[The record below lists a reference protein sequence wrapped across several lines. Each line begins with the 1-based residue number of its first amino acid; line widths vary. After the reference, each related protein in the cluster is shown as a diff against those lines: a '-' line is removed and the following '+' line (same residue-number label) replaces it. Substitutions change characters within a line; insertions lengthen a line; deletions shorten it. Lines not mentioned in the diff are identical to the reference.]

1 MPKKQ
6 EAKKL
11 NKKRTGK
18 KMKSAKFY
26 IFTILAFASQVL
38 LAQVEFKTSVS
49 KTNLGLNERFRIEFS
64 VDKQGADNFKPPSF
78 ADFKVVGGPSS
89 SVSQSWINGK
99 ASYSQ
104 TYIYII
110 EPKKEGEF
118 IIDAATIEYNNE
130 IVKSNAVKIS
140 VSKSI
145 EIPKDPNN
153 PEYVAQQNIHLVAE
167 VSNLNPYVGEGIYV
181 VYKLF
186 VSQNI
191 SVNDWRVSDS
201 PQYNGFWNQ
210 DIEVTDINV
219 QNGKYNGEDYRFL
232 VLKRAV
238 LIPQRSGELIIEPM
252 KMDFSVGIPTGR
264 GDFFGNM
271 ITRNISYSTASDV
284 RKVRVK
290 ALPEAGKPEG
300 FSGAVGEFQFTVS
313 ADKNVLKA
321 NDAAQIKVE
330 VKGSGNLKLFE
341 IPKIVTPAELEAY
354 TPEHKE
360 EVTTS
365 LSGLRGS
372 VSDAYTVVPQ
382 FKGKYK
388 IPEVSFS
395 YFNPK
400 EEKYYTILAEAVFVE
415 VTEGKDLPFVNND
428 SAGTF
433 KRNVVSNGNNFRFI
447 ALETKLKPIIKNDF
461 LHSTEFY
468 LLLLLPFLAIPIGII
483 IGKKRAKRAGDIF
496 GNKIRNANRLA
507 RKYLSEAKKQ
517 LGKKEAFYIAL
528 EKALHNFLKAKL
540 QIETSEISKEKIAEL
555 LQNKGVDANTIK
567 EFITVLN
574 DCDFARYTPTTDVMM
589 KNEYEK
595 TVEILTEI
603 DKQL

>member
-1 MPKKQ
+1 MKK
-6 EAKKL
+6 A
-11 NKKRTGK
+11 R
-18 KMKSAKFY
+18 FH
-26 IFTILAFASQVL
+26 IFTILVFASQVI
-38 LAQVEFKTSVS
+38 LAQVEFKTAVS
-49 KTNLGLNERFRIEFS
+49 KTNLGLNQRFRIEFS

-78 ADFKVVGGPSS
+78 TDFKVVGGPSS

-104 TYIYII
+104 TYIYIL
-110 EPKKEGEF
+110 EPKNEGEF
-118 IIDAATIEYNNE
+118 VIEPASIEYNNE
-130 IVKSNAVKIS
+130 IVKSNAIKLT

-153 PEYVAQQNIHLVAE
+153 PEYIAQQNIHLVAE

-191 SVNDWRVSDS
+191 SVNDWRVSES

-210 DIEVTDINV
+210 DIEVTEINA
-219 QNGKYNGEDYRFL
+219 QNGKYKGEDYRFL

-271 ITRNISYSTASDV
+271 ITRNISYATESAI

-290 ALPEAGKPEG
+290 ALPEEGKPED
-300 FSGAVGEFQFTVS
+300 FSGAVGEFEFNVS
-313 ADKNVLKA
+313 VDKNVLKA

-360 EVTTS
+360 EVNTS

-372 VSDAYTVVPQ
+372 ISDAYTVVPQ

-388 IPEVSFS
+388 IPEVTFS

-400 EEKYYTILAEAVFVE
+400 DEKYYTILAEAVFVE
-415 VTEGKDLPFVNND
+415 VTEGKDLPFSNND
-428 SAGTF
+428 SSATF
-433 KRNVVSNGNNFRFI
+433 KKNVVSNGNNFRFI
-447 ALETKLKPIIKNDF
+447 ALETKLKPITKNDF
-461 LHSTEFY
+461 LQSVEFY
-468 LLLLLPFLAIPIGII
+468 LLLFLPFLAIPIGIL

-496 GNKIRNANRLA
+496 GNKIRNANKLA

-540 QIETSEISKEKIAEL
+540 QMETSEISKEKISEL
-555 LQNKGVDANTIK
+555 LQEKGVDDNTIK
-567 EFITVLN
+567 QFITILN

-595 TVEILTEI
+595 TIEILTEI

>member
-1 MPKKQ
+1 
-6 EAKKL
+6 
-11 NKKRTGK
+11 
-18 KMKSAKFY
+18 MKSVRFY
-26 IFTILAFASQVL
+26 ILIISVFASQVL
-38 LAQVEFKTSVS
+38 FAQVAFKTAVS
-49 KTNLGLNERFRIEFS
+49 KSNLGVNQRFRIEFS

-78 ADFKVVGGPSS
+78 SDFKVVGGPSS

-104 TYIYII
+104 TYIYIL
-110 EPKKEGEF
+110 EPKREGEF
-118 IIDAATIEYNNE
+118 TIEPASIEYNNE
-130 IVKSNAVKIS
+130 IVKSNAVKIT
-140 VSKSI
+140 VSKSV

-191 SVNDWRVSDS
+191 GVNDWRVTES

-210 DIEVTDINV
+210 DIEVTELNA

-238 LIPQRSGELIIEPM
+238 LIPQRAGELIIEPM

-271 ITRNISYSTASDV
+271 ITRNISYATQSAV

-290 ALPEAGKPEG
+290 ALPELGKPID
-300 FSGAVGEFQFTVS
+300 FSGAVGEFEFQVS
-313 ADKNVLKA
+313 ADKNVLNA
-321 NDAAQIKVE
+321 NEAAQIKVE

-341 IPKIVTPAELEAY
+341 IPKIVTPAELEAF

-360 EVTTS
+360 EVTTT
-365 LSGLRGS
+365 LNGLKGS
-372 VSDAYTVVPQ
+372 ISDAYTVVPQ
-382 FKGKYK
+382 YKGKYK
-388 IPEVSFS
+388 IPEVTFS

-400 EEKYYTILAEAVFVE
+400 EEKYHTILAEAVFVE
-415 VTEGKDLPFVNND
+415 VTEGKDLPSSAND
-428 SAGTF
+428 TAGSF
-433 KRNVVSNGNNFRFI
+433 KKNVVANGNNFRFI
-447 ALETKLKPIIKNDF
+447 ALETKFEPASKKEF
-461 LHSTEFY
+461 LHSVEFY
-468 LLLLLPFLAIPIGII
+468 LLLLLPFLVIPIGIL

-496 GNKIRNANRLA
+496 GNKIRNANKLA

-517 LGKKEAFYIAL
+517 LGKKEAFYVAL

-555 LQNKGVDANTIK
+555 LQNKGIDAVTIN

>member
-1 MPKKQ
+1 
-6 EAKKL
+6 
-11 NKKRTGK
+11 
-18 KMKSAKFY
+18 MKIGKFY
-26 IFTILAFASQVL
+26 ILTILVFATQVL
-38 LAQVEFKTSVS
+38 FAQVTFKSSVS
-49 KTNLGLNERFRIEFS
+49 KNNLGVNQRFRIEFS

-78 ADFKVVGGPSS
+78 ANFKVVGGPSS

-104 TYIYII
+104 AYIYIL
-110 EPKKEGEF
+110 EPKDEGEF
-118 IIDAATIEYNNE
+118 TIGSASIEYKDE
-130 IVKSNAVKIS
+130 IVKSNAVEIT

-145 EIPKDPNN
+145 EVPKDPNN
-153 PEYVAQQNIHLVAE
+153 PAYVAQQNIHLVAE
-167 VSNLNPYVGEGIYV
+167 VSNLSPYVGEGIYV

-186 VSQNI
+186 VSENI
-191 SVNDWRVSDS
+191 SVNDWRVSES

-219 QNGKYNGEDYRFL
+219 QKGKYNGEDYRYI

-238 LIPQRSGELIIEPM
+238 LIPQRAGELIVEPM
-252 KMDFSVGIPTGR
+252 KMNFSVGIPTGR

-271 ITRNISYSTASDV
+271 ITRNISYSTESDV
-284 RKVRVK
+284 RKVSVK
-290 ALPEAGKPEG
+290 ALPELGKPID
-300 FSGAVGEFQFTVS
+300 FSGAVGEFEFNVLV
-313 ADKNVLKA
+313 DKNVLNA
-321 NDAAQIKVE
+321 NEAAQIKVE

-341 IPKIVTPAELEAY
+341 IPKIITPAELETY

-360 EVTTS
+360 AVTTS
-365 LSGLRGS
+365 LSGLNGS

-400 EEKYYTILAEAVFVE
+400 EEKYNTITADAVFVE
-415 VTEGKDLPFVNND
+415 VTEGKELPSSTSD
-428 SAGTF
+428 TTGSF
-433 KRNVVSNGNNFRFI
+433 KKNVVANGNNFRFI
-447 ALETKLKPIIKNDF
+447 ALETTLKPTVKTDF
-461 LHSTEFY
+461 LHSVEFY
-468 LLLLLPFLAIPIGII
+468 LLLLLPFLVIPVGIL
-483 IGKKRAKRAGDIF
+483 IGKKRAKRAGDVF

-555 LQNKGVDANTIK
+555 LQNKEVDANTIE

-589 KNEYEK
+589 KKEYEK

>member
-1 MPKKQ
+1 
-6 EAKKL
+6 
-11 NKKRTGK
+11 
-18 KMKSAKFY
+18 MKSAKFY
-26 IFTILAFASQVL
+26 IFTILAFASQVI

-49 KTNLGLNERFRIEFS
+49 KTNLGLNQRFRIEFS

-104 TYIYII
+104 TYIYIL
-110 EPKKEGEF
+110 EPKNEGEF
-118 IIDAATIEYNNE
+118 IIEPATIEYNDE
-130 IVKSNAVKIS
+130 IVKSNAIKLT

-145 EIPKDPNN
+145 EVPKDPNN
-153 PEYVAQQNIHLVAE
+153 PDYIAQQNIHLVAE

-191 SVNDWRVSDS
+191 SVNDWRVSES

-290 ALPEAGKPEG
+290 ALPELGKPED
-300 FSGAVGEFQFTVS
+300 FSGAVGDFEFSVK

-341 IPKIVTPAELEAY
+341 IPKIITPAELEAY

-360 EVTTS
+360 DVTTS
-365 LSGLRGS
+365 LNGLRGS
-372 VSDAYTVVPQ
+372 ISDAYTVVPQ

-388 IPEVSFS
+388 IPEVTFS
-395 YFNPK
+395 YFNPN
-400 EEKYYTILAEAVFVE
+400 EERYYTILAEAVFVE
-415 VTEGKDLPFVNND
+415 VTEGKELPFVNND
-428 SAGTF
+428 SAASF
-433 KRNVVSNGNNFRFI
+433 KKNVVANGNNFRFI
-447 ALETKLKPIIKNDF
+447 ALETKLNPIIKNDF

-468 LLLLLPFLAIPIGII
+468 LLLLLPFLAIPIGIL

-540 QIETSEISKEKIAEL
+540 QIETLEMSKEKIAEL

-589 KNEYEK
+589 KNVYEK

>member
-1 MPKKQ
+1 
-6 EAKKL
+6 
-11 NKKRTGK
+11 
-18 KMKSAKFY
+18 MKSAKFY
-26 IFTILAFASQVL
+26 IVTILMFASQL
-38 LAQVEFKTSVS
+38 ILAQVEFKTSVS
-49 KTNLGLNERFRIEFS
+49 KTNLGLNQRFRIEFS

-104 TYIYII
+104 TYIYIL
-110 EPKKEGEF
+110 EPKREGEF
-118 IIDAATIEYNNE
+118 IIESATIEYDNE
-130 IVKSNAVKIS
+130 IVKSNAIKLT
-140 VSKSI
+140 VSAAI

-153 PEYVAQQNIHLVAE
+153 PEYIAQQNIHLVAE

-186 VSQNI
+186 VSPNI
-191 SVNDWRVSDS
+191 SVNDWRVSES

-210 DIEVTDINV
+210 DIEVTDLNA

-271 ITRNISYSTASDV
+271 ITRNISYATESAI

-290 ALPEAGKPEG
+290 ALPEEGKPEG
-300 FSGAVGEFQFTVS
+300 FSGAVGDFMFSIS
-313 ADKNVLKA
+313 ADKNVLKS

-360 EVTTS
+360 DVVTS
-365 LSGLRGS
+365 LNGLRGS
-372 VSDAYTVVPQ
+372 ISDAYTVVPQ

-400 EEKYYTILAEAVFVE
+400 DEKYYTVLAEAVFVE
-415 VTEGKDLPFVNND
+415 VTDGKELVSTGGD
-428 SAGTF
+428 SASF
-433 KRNVVSNGNNFRFI
+433 KKNVVSNGNNFRFI
-447 ALETKLKPIIKNDF
+447 ALETNLKPAVKKDF

-468 LLLLLPFLAIPIGII
+468 LLLLLPFLAIPIGIL

-540 QIETSEISKEKIAEL
+540 QIETSEISKEKISEL
-555 LQNKGVDANTIK
+555 LQDKGVDDNTIK
-567 EFITVLN
+567 QFITVLN